1 MDGVIEA
8 DASFISGK
16 TTIKFDDSK
25 ITLEQ
30 IIENYKREHLP
41 VIGKPK
47 WIK

>member
-1 MDGVIEA
+1 MEGVIEA

-16 TTIKFDDSK
+16 ATIKFDDSK

-30 IIENYKREHLP
+30 MIENFKRESLP

>member
-1 MDGVIEA
+1 MDGVIDAE
-8 DASFISGK
+8 ASFISGK
-16 TTIKFDDSK
+16 ATIKFDDSK

-30 IIENYKREHLP
+30 IIDNFKRASMP